1 MKIYEV
7 IAEDAAYNVGFAAG
21 KVTKLI
27 DQYIVAHKIQG
38 EVVTSTLGKTA
49 GTFLRVIKMLGYY
62 DIALQLV
69 QQSIAIKGLVAAK
82 QITAEE
88 GVAAYRQQCEKMV
101 AAVIAAGVVTK
112 LMSLLKILPFIKWFV
127 RAGAVVATGAS
138 LGTLGGPSIMLA
150 IATEVGIIWLQKYL
164 ATKEGQEVLAWW
176 AIYIIDPSVVWLWN
190 ESFGRIVEAW
200 KIDPLSKEAQA
211 KVDGTIKGKDA
222 AASGIAGKPSADAK
236 KDIDSSSTSK
246 FLSGPEAQ
254 PYDQYGNKTG
264 WGVGDR
270 YARKIGDKMDQGEDY
285 RGPKPAALA
294 AK

>member
-7 IAEDAAYNVGFAAG
+7 IAEDAAYNVGYAAG
-21 KVTKLI
+21 KVTNLI
-27 DQYIVAHKIQG
+27 DKYIVAHKIQG

-88 GVAAYRQQCEKMV
+88 GHAAYRQQCEKMV

-211 KVDGTIKGKDA
+211 KVDGTIKGKD
-222 AASGIAGKPSADAK
+222 SGIAGKPSA
-236 KDIDSSSTSK
+236 KDDISNSSTASA
-246 FLSGPEAQ
+246 LSGPQAQ
-254 PYDQYGNKTG
+254 PYDQYGNKIG

-270 YARKIGDKMDQGEDY
+270 FARKVGDKMDQGEDY
-285 RGPKPAALA
+285 RGPKPAA
-294 AK
+294 K